1 MTNSHN
7 LNHQPC
13 SAGLSWARVHG
24 IPLYFISIACLIFVL
39 ASLPASATGLTN
51 SPWHSREGQLFFKNK
66 SGYKPALRLKSEAKI
81 NISGITCQASLRQHF
96 TNNSDQWVEGL
107 YAFPLPE
114 SAAITNI
121 TMHIGSRTIQGQVK
135 EKQEAKKTYEKA
147 KKAGKKA
154 SLLSQQRPNIF
165 TMKVANIGPGE
176 TIIIDLTYHDT
187 VSIDNNT
194 FSLRF
199 PTVIGPRYIPG
210 KPLQPDNNQSR
221 ATDQVPDGDMIT
233 PPVLLPGEPNPARTS
248 ITVRLDSGF
257 QLREIESL
265 YHEAHIKTENNIQTI
280 ALTGKWALPD
290 RDFVLQWRPQPSS
303 IPQSAI
309 FSEIR
314 DKETYSLC
322 MVIPPADKFLQNK
335 KFPREL
341 IFILDTSGSMG
352 GTSIVQAKE
361 ALQVAIQRLR
371 PEDTFNIITFSDQTN
386 KIFTKPRPAEPGAIK
401 EALNHIDS
409 IQARGG
415 TEMEPALELA
425 LVNQKKTTR
434 FRQVIFLT
442 DGCVGN
448 EAALFDLIANNL
460 GDSRLFTIGIGS
472 APNSFFMKNAARQG
486 RGTFTYIG
494 NTSEVRDKITRLL
507 TRLAT
512 PALTNIKISLPIGSQ
527 AETTPNPI
535 PDLYPGEPII
545 FTAKTKNLPQQVT
558 ITGSLAG
565 RFWQTNMKASH
576 IPGKN
581 NISTLWARRKIDD
594 ITASRHI
601 GVPQNMIKDQITELA
616 LRHHLVSRYTSLVAV
631 DITPSRP
638 RGHNATSKQ
647 IKSTLPAGWQYNM
660 ITRLPQT
667 ATTSSFCLLLGS
679 ILTLLSL
686 TVWLLARRK
695 QQ

>member
-1 MTNSHN
+1 
-7 LNHQPC
+7 
-13 SAGLSWARVHG
+13 
-24 IPLYFISIACLIFVL
+24 
-39 ASLPASATGLTN
+39 
-51 SPWHSREGQLFFKNK
+51 
-66 SGYKPALRLKSEAKI
+66 
-81 NISGITCQASLRQHF
+81 
-96 TNNSDQWVEGL
+96 
-107 YAFPLPE
+107 
-114 SAAITNI
+114 
-121 TMHIGSRTIQGQVK
+121 
-135 EKQEAKKTYEKA
+135 
-147 KKAGKKA
+147 
-154 SLLSQQRPNIF
+154 
-165 TMKVANIGPGE
+165 
-176 TIIIDLTYHDT
+176 
-187 VSIDNNT
+187 
-194 FSLRF
+194 
-199 PTVIGPRYIPG
+199 
-210 KPLQPDNNQSR
+210 
-221 ATDQVPDGDMIT
+221 
-233 PPVLLPGEPNPARTS
+233 
-248 ITVRLDSGF
+248 
-257 QLREIESL
+257 
-265 YHEAHIKTENNIQTI
+265 
-280 ALTGKWALPD
+280 
-290 RDFVLQWRPQPSS
+290 
-303 IPQSAI
+303 
-309 FSEIR
+309 
-314 DKETYSLC
+314 
-322 MVIPPADKFLQNK
+322 
-335 KFPREL
+335 
-341 IFILDTSGSMG
+341 
-352 GTSIVQAKE
+352 
-361 ALQVAIQRLR
+361 
-371 PEDTFNIITFSDQTN
+371 
-386 KIFTKPRPAEPGAIK
+386 
-401 EALNHIDS
+401 
-409 IQARGG
+409 
-415 TEMEPALELA
+415 
-425 LVNQKKTTR
+425 
-434 FRQVIFLT
+434 
-442 DGCVGN
+442 
-448 EAALFDLIANNL
+448 
-460 GDSRLFTIGIGS
+460 
-472 APNSFFMKNAARQG
+472 MKNAARQG